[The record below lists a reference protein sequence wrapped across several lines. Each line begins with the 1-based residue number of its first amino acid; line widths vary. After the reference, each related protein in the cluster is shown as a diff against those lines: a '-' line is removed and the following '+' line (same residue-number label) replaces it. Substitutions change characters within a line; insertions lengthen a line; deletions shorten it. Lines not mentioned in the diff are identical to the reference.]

1 MGPAGARPGSPPSPP
16 LLLLLLLL
24 LLLRAERPRGAEL
37 TFELPDS
44 AKQCFHED
52 VERGAKFSLDYQVIT
67 GGHYDVDCYVED
79 PLGKTI
85 YRETKKQY
93 DSFTHRAEVKGV
105 YQFCFSNEFSTFSH
119 KTVYFD
125 FQVGDEPPILPDMG
139 NRVTALT
146 QMESA
151 CVTIH
156 EALKTVIDSQTHY
169 RLREAQDRARA
180 EELSSR
186 VSYWSVGE
194 TVALFLEAAS
204 SCGPDRGAENREKT
218 GSGCATCHFSSHGVC
233 LKPKSDRVILGHHLP
248 VAPQVPRVTA
258 ESSLWAG
265 RSRIIGIPAAL
276 LPSLTPPR
284 SPCCSCHTLGLASA
298 PGPLHM
304 PFPIRT
310 PSL

>member
-1 MGPAGARPGSPPSPP
+1 MGNEVPRASSFQM
-16 LLLLLLLL
+16 LLLLLLL
-24 LLLRAERPRGAEL
+24 LLLRAERLRGAEL
-37 TFELPDS
+37 TFELPDN
-44 AKQCFHED
+44 AKQCFHEE
-52 VERGAKFSLDYQVIT
+52 VEQGVKFSLDYQVIT

-79 PLGKTI
+79 PMGNII

-93 DSFTHRAEVKGV
+93 DSFTYKTEVKGV
-105 YQFCFSNEFSTFSH
+105 YRFCFSNEFSTFSH

-180 EELSSR
+180 EDLNSR

-194 TVALFLEAAS
+194 TIALFVVSFSQVLLLKS
-204 SCGPDRGAENREKT
+204 FFTEKR
-218 GSGCATCHFSSHGVC
+218 
-233 LKPKSDRVILGHHLP
+233 PI
-248 VAPQVPRVTA
+248 
-258 ESSLWAG
+258 
-265 RSRIIGIPAAL
+265 SRAVH
-276 LPSLTPPR
+276 S
-284 SPCCSCHTLGLASA
+284 
-298 PGPLHM
+298 
-304 PFPIRT
+304 
-310 PSL
+310 

>member
-1 MGPAGARPGSPPSPP
+1 
-16 LLLLLLLL
+16 
-24 LLLRAERPRGAEL
+24 
-37 TFELPDS
+37 
-44 AKQCFHED
+44 
-52 VERGAKFSLDYQVIT
+52 QVIT
-67 GGHYDVDCYVED
+67 GGHYDVDCYVKD

-139 NRVTALT
+139 KRVTALT

-180 EELSSR
+180 EELNSR

-194 TVALFLEAAS
+194 AVALLVVSFSQVLLLKSFFTERQ
-204 SCGPDRGAENREKT
+204 PVPRGAL
-218 GSGCATCHFSSHGVC
+218 S
-233 LKPKSDRVILGHHLP
+233 
-248 VAPQVPRVTA
+248 
-258 ESSLWAG
+258 
-265 RSRIIGIPAAL
+265 
-276 LPSLTPPR
+276 
-284 SPCCSCHTLGLASA
+284 
-298 PGPLHM
+298 
-304 PFPIRT
+304 
-310 PSL
+310 

>member
-1 MGPAGARPGSPPSPP
+1 MGRGARSSAPPV

-24 LLLRAERPRGAEL
+24 WAERPRGAEL

-44 AKQCFHED
+44 AKQCFHEEVD
-52 VERGAKFSLDYQVIT
+52 QGVKFSLDYQVIT

-79 PLGKTI
+79 PLGNTI

-180 EELSSR
+180 EDLNSQ
-186 VSYWSVGE
+186 VSYWSVSE
-194 TVALFLEAAS
+194 TIALFVVSFGQVLLLKSFFTEKRPMS
-204 SCGPDRGAENREKT
+204 RGVH
-218 GSGCATCHFSSHGVC
+218 S
-233 LKPKSDRVILGHHLP
+233 
-248 VAPQVPRVTA
+248 
-258 ESSLWAG
+258 
-265 RSRIIGIPAAL
+265 
-276 LPSLTPPR
+276 
-284 SPCCSCHTLGLASA
+284 
-298 PGPLHM
+298 
-304 PFPIRT
+304 
-310 PSL
+310 

>member
-1 MGPAGARPGSPPSPP
+1 M
-16 LLLLLLLL
+16 
-24 LLLRAERPRGAEL
+24 
-37 TFELPDS
+37 
-44 AKQCFHED
+44 
-52 VERGAKFSLDYQVIT
+52 KFSLDYQVIT

-79 PLGKTI
+79 PRGNVI

-93 DSFTHRAEVKGV
+93 DSFTYKTEAKGV
-105 YQFCFSNEFSTFSH
+105 YRFCFSNEFSTFSH

-180 EELSSR
+180 EDLNSR

-194 TVALFLEAAS
+194 TIALFVVSFSQVLLLKSFFTEKR
-204 SCGPDRGAENREKT
+204 PVNRAVH
-218 GSGCATCHFSSHGVC
+218 S
-233 LKPKSDRVILGHHLP
+233 
-248 VAPQVPRVTA
+248 
-258 ESSLWAG
+258 
-265 RSRIIGIPAAL
+265 
-276 LPSLTPPR
+276 
-284 SPCCSCHTLGLASA
+284 
-298 PGPLHM
+298 
-304 PFPIRT
+304 
-310 PSL
+310 

>member
-1 MGPAGARPGSPPSPP
+1 MGRGAPSSAPPV

-24 LLLRAERPRGAEL
+24 WAERPRGAEL

-44 AKQCFHED
+44 AKQCFHEEVD
-52 VERGAKFSLDYQVIT
+52 QGVKFSLDYQVIT

-79 PLGKTI
+79 PLGNTI

-156 EALKTVIDSQTHY
+156 EALKTVIDFQTHY
-169 RLREAQDRARA
+169 RLSGGPGPGSGLKTLNSQ
-180 EELSSR
+180 
-186 VSYWSVGE
+186 VSYWSVSE
-194 TVALFLEAAS
+194 TIALFVVSFGQVLLLKSFFTEKRPTS
-204 SCGPDRGAENREKT
+204 RGVH
-218 GSGCATCHFSSHGVC
+218 S
-233 LKPKSDRVILGHHLP
+233 
-248 VAPQVPRVTA
+248 
-258 ESSLWAG
+258 
-265 RSRIIGIPAAL
+265 
-276 LPSLTPPR
+276 
-284 SPCCSCHTLGLASA
+284 
-298 PGPLHM
+298 
-304 PFPIRT
+304 
-310 PSL
+310 

>member
-1 MGPAGARPGSPPSPP
+1 
-16 LLLLLLLL
+16 
-24 LLLRAERPRGAEL
+24 
-37 TFELPDS
+37 
-44 AKQCFHED
+44 
-52 VERGAKFSLDYQVIT
+52 AKFLVVSLSLALQLAKLISVLRLSFVSSLGALRTHPYIPSLSLVIT

-79 PLGKTI
+79 PLGNTI

-180 EELSSR
+180 EDLNSR

-194 TVALFLEAAS
+194 TVALFVVSLSQVLLLKSFFTEKRAS
-204 SCGPDRGAENREKT
+204 
-218 GSGCATCHFSSHGVC
+218 
-233 LKPKSDRVILGHHLP
+233 
-248 VAPQVPRVTA
+248 PR
-258 ESSLWAG
+258 
-265 RSRIIGIPAAL
+265 AL
-276 LPSLTPPR
+276 HS
-284 SPCCSCHTLGLASA
+284 
-298 PGPLHM
+298 
-304 PFPIRT
+304 
-310 PSL
+310 

>member
-1 MGPAGARPGSPPSPP
+1 M
-16 LLLLLLLL
+16 
-24 LLLRAERPRGAEL
+24 
-37 TFELPDS
+37 
-44 AKQCFHED
+44 
-52 VERGAKFSLDYQVIT
+52 SLDLFSKPGATSYLQNGANNPQVIT

-79 PLGKTI
+79 PAGNIL

-93 DSFTHRAEVKGV
+93 DSFTYRTEIKGV

-139 NRVTALT
+139 SKVTALT

-180 EELSSR
+180 EDLNSR

-194 TVALFLEAAS
+194 TIALFVVSFSQVLLLKS
-204 SCGPDRGAENREKT
+204 FFTEK
-218 GSGCATCHFSSHGVC
+218 
-233 LKPKSDRVILGHHLP
+233 R
-248 VAPQVPRVTA
+248 
-258 ESSLWAG
+258 
-265 RSRIIGIPAAL
+265 
-276 LPSLTPPR
+276 
-284 SPCCSCHTLGLASA
+284 
-298 PGPLHM
+298 
-304 PFPIRT
+304 PIHKAVH
-310 PSL
+310 S

>member
-1 MGPAGARPGSPPSPP
+1 TPPPIPAPRATAAASESRCTSTSREHGPGAQQWAWPAPGSCRNELGSQ
-16 LLLLLLLL
+16 
-24 LLLRAERPRGAEL
+24 RARL
-37 TFELPDS
+37 FT
-44 AKQCFHED
+44 
-52 VERGAKFSLDYQVIT
+52 VIT

-79 PLGKTI
+79 PLGNTI

-180 EELSSR
+180 EDLNSR

-194 TVALFLEAAS
+194 TVALFVVSLSQVLLLKSFFTEKRAS
-204 SCGPDRGAENREKT
+204 
-218 GSGCATCHFSSHGVC
+218 
-233 LKPKSDRVILGHHLP
+233 
-248 VAPQVPRVTA
+248 PR
-258 ESSLWAG
+258 
-265 RSRIIGIPAAL
+265 AL
-276 LPSLTPPR
+276 HS
-284 SPCCSCHTLGLASA
+284 
-298 PGPLHM
+298 
-304 PFPIRT
+304 
-310 PSL
+310 

>member
-16 LLLLLLLL
+16 LLLLLLL

-180 EELSSR
+180 EELNSR

-194 TVALFLEAAS
+194 TVALFLVS
-204 SCGPDRGAENREKT
+204 FSQVLLLKSFFTEKRP
-218 GSGCATCHFSSHGVC
+218 A
-233 LKPKSDRVILGHHLP
+233 
-248 VAPQVPRVTA
+248 PRVA
-258 ESSLWAG
+258 HS
-265 RSRIIGIPAAL
+265 
-276 LPSLTPPR
+276 
-284 SPCCSCHTLGLASA
+284 
-298 PGPLHM
+298 
-304 PFPIRT
+304 
-310 PSL
+310 